1 MDMLQ
6 IVDKPCVTVASNRD
20 VYLKY
25 EHMGG
30 SYHGLDHYNAVVKV
44 KPSPPAITPSIPS
57 TSNTNTNPTNI
68 DSSSSSDDTM
78 KILLRLMILITTH
91 LSSLQ
96 MKLIQHSNVPK
107 NFMILWVW

>member
-30 SYHGLDHYNAVVKV
+30 K
-44 KPSPPAITPSIPS
+44 
-57 TSNTNTNPTNI
+57 
-68 DSSSSSDDTM
+68 
-78 KILLRLMILITTH
+78 
-91 LSSLQ
+91 LSWVRSLQ
-96 MKLIQHSNVPK
+96 CSSES
-107 NFMILWVW
+107 